1 MGWVCDRVL
10 RTVCPRLAVV
20 VLIRVIIFIRIVV
33 LVRVV
38 VLVGTAVLVFIVVLV
53 VFIFR
58 CTCVQLFFAVS
69 RPVGK
74 T

>member
-1 MGWVCDRVL
+1 M

-58 CTCVQLFFAVS
+58 CTSIKSVQLFFAVS